1 MRAKFSDDQNVE
13 DIDESVKKDL
23 MFLEIPERTND
34 EERIIE
40 ISFSKLKINKDKKGY
55 TVIARAIPRFFTF

>member
-1 MRAKFSDDQNVE
+1 
-13 DIDESVKKDL
+13 

-55 TVIARAIPRFFTF
+55 TVISRAIPRFFTF

>member
-1 MRAKFSDDQNVE
+1 
-13 DIDESVKKDL
+13 

-40 ISFSKLKINKDKKGY
+40 ISFSKLKKTSKNGY
-55 TVIARAIPRFFTF
+55 TVIPRAIPRFYTF

>member
-40 ISFSKLKINKDKKGY
+40 ISFSKLKI
-55 TVIARAIPRFFTF
+55 

>member
-40 ISFSKLKINKDKKGY
+40 ISFSKLKKTSKNGY
-55 TVIARAIPRFFTF
+55 TVIPRAIPRFYTF

>member
-1 MRAKFSDDQNVE
+1 
-13 DIDESVKKDL
+13 

-40 ISFSKLKINKDKKGY
+40 ISFSKLKFIKGKNGY
-55 TVIARAIPRFFTF
+55 TVIPRAIPRFYTF